1 MLRPLKP
8 ILEIING
15 FFKTDAKILLGRW
28 HLNDCNLRVN
38 KKVDN
43 ANVDHCGPCGQ
54 YDQELLTPSNK
65 KKIIIDE
72 EFDIPQ
78 KKLIK

>member
-1 MLRPLKP
+1 MLRPLRP
-8 ILEIING
+8 IIEIING

-28 HLNDCNLRVN
+28 HLNDCNLRIN

-54 YDQELLTPSNK
+54 YDQPPIKNK
-65 KKIIIDE
+65 KKIIDE

>member
-8 ILEIING
+8 IIEIING

-54 YDQELLTPSNK
+54 YNQPPIENK
-65 KKIIIDE
+65 KKIIDE
-72 EFDIPQ
+72 EFDNPI

>member
-1 MLRPLKP
+1 MLKPLRP

-15 FFKTDAKILLGRW
+15 FFKQADTKILLGRW

-38 KKVDN
+38 KKVDLSN
-43 ANVDHCGPCGQ
+43 EDHCGPCGQ
-54 YDQELLTPSNK
+54 YNQTPLENK
-65 KKIIIDE
+65 KQIIIDE
-72 EFDIPQ
+72 EFDNSL

>member
-1 MLRPLKP
+1 M
-8 ILEIING
+8 EIING

-28 HLNDCNLRVN
+28 HLNDCNLRIN

-54 YDQELLTPSNK
+54 YNNLPIENK
-65 KKIIIDE
+65 KNIIIDE
-72 EFDIPQ
+72 EFDNSF
-78 KKLIK
+78 KKLKK